1 MHIYTFKNKWDYEL
15 IDSGNGKRLERW
27 GKHTLTRPDPQAI
40 WTPHA
45 HQSEWQ
51 ASTAVFN
58 NKWQI
63 KTGTLQ
69 PWTIRWPLPLGP
81 KQAVTGNWDLNLI
94 ARLSSF
100 KHTGIFAEQAA
111 NWEWLAEQTQYGKWK
126 VQNEKPKILNLF
138 GYTGAATVLL
148 AKLGC
153 FVTHVDAS
161 KPTIGWAK
169 ENQAANRLPEDSIR
183 WILDDCVKFVK
194 REVKRGTQYDG
205 IILDPPA
212 YGHTPDGQTWKFAE
226 GLPGLLANCLAL
238 LSPSARFILLNAYA
252 TNTSSIAVQ
261 NILEDTFQQHTRKAR
276 IESGELC
283 LLQRDGR
290 ALSTGIVS
298 RCTL

>member
-1 MHIYTFKNKWDYEL
+1 MHIYTFQNKWDYEL

-27 GKHTLTRPDPQAI
+27 GKYILSRPDPQAI

-45 HQSEWQ
+45 HENEWL
-51 ASTAVFN
+51 ASDAIFDS
-58 NKWQI
+58 KWHI
-63 KTGTLQ
+63 RTNVTQ
-69 PWTIRWPLPLGP
+69 PWTVTWPLPLGP

-100 KHTGIFAEQAA
+100 KHTGVFAEQAA
-111 NWEWLAEQTQYGKWK
+111 NWEWLAEQTQNGKWK
-126 VQNEKPKILNLF
+126 VKNEKPRILNLF

-194 REVKRGTQYDG
+194 REVKRGALYDG

-212 YGHTPDGQTWKFAE
+212 YGHTPGGQTWKFGE
-226 GLPGLLANCLAL
+226 GLPDLLSLCDQL
-238 LSPSARFILLNAYA
+238 LSPTAKFILVNAYA
-252 TNTSSIAVQ
+252 TNTSSIALQ
-261 NILEDTFQQHTRKAR
+261 NVLEDTIKKTRTT
-276 IESGELC
+276 IEVGELC
-283 LLQRDGR
+283 LEQRDHR
-290 ALSTGIVS
+290 ILSTGIVARCS
-298 RCTL
+298 R

>member
-1 MHIYTFKNKWDYEL
+1 MRIFTFQNKWDYEL
-15 IDSGNGKRLERW
+15 LDSGHGKRLERW
-27 GKHTLTRPDPQAI
+27 GTHTLVRPDPQAI
-40 WTPHA
+40 WTPHMPE
-45 HQSEWQ
+45 HDWL
-51 ASTAVFN
+51 ASNATFE
-58 NKWQI
+58 NKWHI
-63 KTGTLQ
+63 RTGLKQ
-69 PWTIRWPLPLGP
+69 PWIVRWPLPLAP
-81 KQAVTGNWDLNLI
+81 KQAVTGNWDLSLV

-111 NWEWLAEQTQYGKWK
+111 NWEWLAEQTQNGKWK
-126 VQNEKPKILNLF
+126 VKNEKPRILNLF

-169 ENQAANRLPEDSIR
+169 ENHTANQLPADSIR

-194 REVKRGTQYDG
+194 REIKRGAQYDG
-205 IILDPPA
+205 IIMDPPA
-212 YGHTPDGQTWKFAE
+212 YGHTPDGQTWKFSE
-226 GLPGLLANCLAL
+226 GLPGLLDSCLIL
-238 LSPSARFILLNAYA
+238 LSSSARFILLNAYA

-261 NILEDTFQQHTRKAR
+261 NILEDTFQKHDRKAR
-276 IESGELC
+276 TESGELC

-290 ALSTGIVS
+290 KLSTGIVS